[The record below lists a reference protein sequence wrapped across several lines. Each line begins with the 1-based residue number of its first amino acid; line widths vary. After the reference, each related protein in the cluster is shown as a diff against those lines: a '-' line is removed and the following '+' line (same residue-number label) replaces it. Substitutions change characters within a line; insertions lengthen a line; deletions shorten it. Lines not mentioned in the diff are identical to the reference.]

1 MNWIGG
7 SLPNS
12 NHSSSLVPFE
22 TVNSNHQLDI
32 HRNCKSVICVIWW
45 IRLHQLDPSDLHQ
58 LDIPVLAYITN
69 DMQIICKL
77 GRIELAAIF
86 FLLSLFLPSSRIGFE
101 YSFLFPVRWNVFE
114 NVYRCCGTSNGVDR
128 DCSSAVPSWKSLFWT
143 IWIDFLKKNFQ
154 SPNPQ

>member
-69 DMQIICKL
+69 DMQMICKL

-86 FLLSLFLPSSRIGFE
+86 FYYHYFFPPAGLDLNILFYFLSDGM
-101 YSFLFPVRWNVFE
+101 
-114 NVYRCCGTSNGVDR
+114 
-128 DCSSAVPSWKSLFWT
+128 
-143 IWIDFLKKNFQ
+143 FLKMFIGVAAQVMESTGTVPALCHHGRVSFEQ
-154 SPNPQ
+154 SELIF